1 MNSIEQ
7 YIVYYTIKQT
17 LSDCRD
23 RKIATKKAQIQFL
36 SWLIDGMFT
45 DYCLVFACV
54 DRLVSE

>member
-1 MNSIEQ
+1 MEQ

-23 RKIATKKAQIQFL
+23 RKIPTKKAQIQFL
-36 SWLIDGMFT
+36 SWLIDGMFM

-54 DRLVSE
+54 DRLGSE